1 MIKRS
6 LGDKIFDACNVLLLC
21 GLMLVTL
28 YPFLYVVFASLSVPS
43 ELVKHSGILW
53 RPQGFFTE
61 AYKLVLQNPMII
73 SGYKNTIFYVV
84 VGTILNVFFTALFA
98 FVLSRRNVYWKK
110 HMMMMVVAT
119 MFFSG
124 GMIPSYILV
133 KNLGMLDTRWALII
147 PGLIATWNL
156 IIMRTS
162 FQSIP
167 YELEEAAK
175 IDGASD
181 ARVFAQII
189 LPLSVPL
196 LAVMVLF
203 YGVGHWNSW
212 AGALIYLRDRELFP
226 LQLVLREILIENS
239 TTDTTNLSTTTGD
252 PFLGEVVKYA
262 TIVVATVPILVLYPF
277 IQKYFTKGVMI
288 GALKG

>member
-6 LGDKIFDACNVLLLC
+6 LGDKIFDTLNIMFLI
-21 GLMLVTL
+21 GLMIITL
-28 YPFLYVVFASLSVPS
+28 YPFLYVIFASLSVPS
-43 ELVKHSGILW
+43 ELVKHSGILLW
-53 RPQGFFTE
+53 PKGFYPE

-73 SGYKNTIFYVV
+73 SGYKNTLFYVV
-84 VGTILNVFFTALFA
+84 VGTSLNVFFTALFA
-98 FVLSRRNVYWKK
+98 FVLSRREMYWKK
-110 HMMMMVVAT
+110 YMMMMVVFT

-124 GMIPSYILV
+124 GLIPGYILV

-162 FQSIP
+162 FQAIP
-167 YELEEAAK
+167 VELEEAAK

-181 ARVFAQII
+181 FRIFAQII
-189 LPLSVPL
+189 LPLSVPV
-196 LAVMVLF
+196 LAVMALF

-212 AGALIYLRDRELFP
+212 TGALIYLRDRELFP

-262 TIVVATVPILVLYPF
+262 TIIVATLPILVLYPF

>member
-6 LGDKIFDACNVLLLC
+6 LGDNIFDSLNILFLT
-21 GLMLVTL
+21 GLMIVTL
-28 YPFLYVVFASLSVPS
+28 YPFLYVIFASLSVPS
-43 ELVKHSGILW
+43 ELVKHSGILLW
-53 RPQGFFTE
+53 PKGFYLE
-61 AYKLVLQNPMII
+61 AYKLVIKNHMII
-73 SGYKNTIFYVV
+73 SGYKNTLIYVV
-84 VGTILNVFFTALFA
+84 AGTTLNVFFTALFA
-98 FVLSRRNVYWKK
+98 FVLSRRDMYWKK
-110 HMMMMVVAT
+110 YMMMMVVVT

-124 GMIPSYILV
+124 GLIPGYILV
-133 KNLGMLDTRWALII
+133 KNLGMLDTRWALIL

-162 FQSIP
+162 FQAIP

-181 ARVFAQII
+181 FRVFAQII
-189 LPLSVPL
+189 LPLSVPV
-196 LAVMVLF
+196 LAVMMLF
-203 YGVGHWNSW
+203 YGVGHWNAW
-212 AGALIYLRDRELFP
+212 TGALIYLRDRDLFP

-239 TTDTTNLSTTTGD
+239 TTDTTNLSTSTGD

-262 TIVVATVPILVLYPF
+262 TIIVATLPILVVYPF

>member
-6 LGDKIFDACNVLLLC
+6 LGDKIFDTCNYGILILLTI
-21 GLMLVTL
+21 VTL
-28 YPFLYVVFASLSVPS
+28 YPFLFVLFASLSTPS
-43 ELVKHSGILW
+43 ELVKQTGILW
-53 RPQGFFTE
+53 KPMGFYLE
-61 AYKLVLQNPMII
+61 GYKLVLKNPMIGI
-73 SGYKNTIFYVV
+73 GYKNTLIYVLL
-84 VGTILNVFFTALFA
+84 GTILNVFFTALFA
-98 FVLSRRNVYWKK
+98 FVLSRKDLYWKK
-110 HMMMMVVAT
+110 YMMMMIVFT

-124 GMIPSYILV
+124 GLIPEYMLV
-133 KNLGMLDTRWALII
+133 KNLGMLDTRWSLIV

-175 IDGASD
+175 MDGASD
-181 ARVFAQII
+181 WTVFSKVI

-203 YGVGHWNSW
+203 YGVAHWNAW
-212 AGALIYLRDRELFP
+212 ASALIYLRDRDLFP
-226 LQLVLREILIENS
+226 LQLVLREILIQNS
-239 TTDTTNLSTTTGD
+239 TSDTTNLSSASD

-262 TIVVATVPILVLYPF
+262 TIIVATLPILVMYPI
-277 IQKYFTKGVMI
+277 IQKHFTKGVMI

>member
-6 LGDKIFDACNVLLLC
+6 LGDKIFDACNIVFLC
-21 GLMLVTL
+21 VLMLVTL
-28 YPFLYVVFASLSVPS
+28 YPFMYVVFASLSVPS
-43 ELVKHSGILW
+43 ELVKHTGLLW
-53 RPQGFFTE
+53 KPIGFFPD
-61 AYKLVLQNPMII
+61 AYKLVLKNHMII
-73 SGYKNTIFYVV
+73 TGYKNTLFYVV
-84 VGTILNVFFTALFA
+84 VGTTLNVIFTALFA
-98 FVLSRRNVYWKK
+98 FVLSRRDLYWKK
-110 HMMMMVVAT
+110 FMMMMVVIT

-124 GMIPSYILV
+124 GMIPGYILV
-133 KNLGMLDTRWALII
+133 RNLGMLDTRWALII

-181 ARVFAQII
+181 FRVFAQII

-212 AGALIYLRDRELFP
+212 TGALIYLRDRELFP

-239 TTDTTNLSTTTGD
+239 TTDTTNLSNTTSD

-262 TIVVATVPILVLYPF
+262 TIIVATVPILVLYPF
-277 IQKYFTKGVMI
+277 IQKYFTQGVMI

>member
-1 MIKRS
+1 MIARS
-6 LGDKIFDACNVLLLC
+6 RGDKIFDTCNIIFLC
-21 GLMLVTL
+21 CLMLATL
-28 YPFLYVVFASLSVPS
+28 YPFLYVLFASVSVPS
-43 ELVKHSGILW
+43 ELVKHTGILW
-53 RPQGFFTE
+53 RPQGFFLDG
-61 AYKLVLQNPMII
+61 YKIVLKNPMIV
-73 SGYKNTIFYVV
+73 SGYKNTLFYVV

-98 FVLSRRNVYWKK
+98 FALSRRDLYWKK
-110 HMMMMVVAT
+110 HMMIMVVIT

-124 GMIPSYILV
+124 GMIPGYILV
-133 KNLGMLDTRWALII
+133 KELGMLDTRWSLII
-147 PGLIATWNL
+147 PGLIGTWNL

-181 ARVFAQII
+181 FRIFGQII

-196 LAVMVLF
+196 LAVMMLF
-203 YGVGHWNSW
+203 YGVGHWNAWS
-212 AGALIYLRDRELFP
+212 GALIFLRDRELFP
-226 LQLVLREILIENS
+226 LQLILREILINNDTAQ
-239 TTDTTNLSTTTGD
+239 TTLSAASSD

-262 TIVVATVPILVLYPF
+262 TIIVATVPILVLYPF
-277 IQKYFTKGVMI
+277 IQKYFTQGILV

>member
-6 LGDKIFDACNVLLLC
+6 LGDKIFDGCNYVVLTF
-21 GLMLVTL
+21 LMIITL
-28 YPFLYVVFASLSVPS
+28 YPFLYVLFASLSVPS
-43 ELVKHSGILW
+43 ELVKQTGILW
-53 RPQGFFTE
+53 KPAGFFLE
-61 AYKLVLQNPMII
+61 GYKLVLKNPMIAV
-73 SGYKNTIFYVV
+73 GYKNTLIYVV
-84 VGTILNVFFTALFA
+84 VGTVLNVFFTALFA
-98 FVLSRRNVYWKK
+98 FVLSRRDVYWKK
-110 HMMMMVVAT
+110 YMMMMIVFT

-124 GMIPSYILV
+124 GLIPEYMLV
-133 KNLGMLDTRWALII
+133 KNLGMLDTRWSLII

-181 ARVFAQII
+181 WTVFRKVI

-203 YGVGHWNSW
+203 YGVAHWNAW
-212 AGALIYLRDRELFP
+212 AGALIYLRDRDLYP
-226 LQLVLREILIENS
+226 LQLVLREILIQNS
-239 TTDTTNLSTTTGD
+239 TSDMTNFASASD
-252 PFLGEVVKYA
+252 PFLGEVVKHA
-262 TIVVATVPILVLYPF
+262 TIIVSTLPILILYPL
-277 IQKYFTKGVMI
+277 IQKHFTKGVMI

>member
-1 MIKRS
+1 MTHRS
-6 LGDKIFDACNVLLLC
+6 IGDKLFDTCNYILLS
-21 GLMLVTL
+21 GLMIVTL
-28 YPFLYVVFASLSVPS
+28 YPFLYVLFASLSTPS
-43 ELVKHSGILW
+43 ELVKHTGILW
-53 RPQGFFTE
+53 KPAGFYLE
-61 AYKLVLQNPMII
+61 GYKLVLKNPMIAV
-73 SGYKNTIFYVV
+73 GYKNTLFYVTA
-84 VGTILNVFFTALFA
+84 GTVLNVFFTALFA
-98 FVLSRRNVYWKK
+98 FVLSRRDLYWKK
-110 HMMMMVVAT
+110 YMMMMIVFT

-124 GMIPSYILV
+124 GLIPEYMLI
-133 KNLGMLDTRWALII
+133 KNLGLLDTRWSLIV

-175 IDGASD
+175 MDGASD
-181 ARVFAQII
+181 WTVFAKVI

-203 YGVGHWNSW
+203 YGVAHWNAW
-212 AGALIYLRDRELFP
+212 ASALIYLRDRDLFP
-226 LQLVLREILIENS
+226 LQLVLREILIQNS
-239 TTDTTNLSTTTGD
+239 TTETTNLSTASD

-262 TIVVATVPILVLYPF
+262 TIIVATVPILIVYPL
-277 IQKYFTKGVMI
+277 IQRHFTKGVMI

>member
-6 LGDKIFDACNVLLLC
+6 LGDKIFDTLNILFLT
-21 GLMLVTL
+21 GLMIITL
-28 YPFLYVVFASLSVPS
+28 YPFLYVVFASLSEPS
-43 ELVKHSGILW
+43 ELVKHSGILLW
-53 RPQGFFTE
+53 PKGFFID
-61 AYKLVLQNPMII
+61 AYKLVLKNPIII
-73 SGYKNTIFYVV
+73 SGYKNTLFYVV
-84 VGTILNVFFTALFA
+84 VGTVLNVFFTALFA
-98 FVLSRRNVYWKK
+98 FVLSRRDMYWKK
-110 HMMMMVVAT
+110 HMMMMVVVT

-124 GMIPSYILV
+124 GIIPGYILV

-147 PGLIATWNL
+147 PGLISTWNL

-162 FQSIP
+162 FQAIP

-181 ARVFAQII
+181 FRVFAQII
-189 LPLSVPL
+189 LPLSVPV
-196 LAVMVLF
+196 LAVMMLF

-212 AGALIYLRDRELFP
+212 TGALIYLRDRELFP

-262 TIVVATVPILVLYPF
+262 TIIVATLPILVLYPF

>member
-1 MIKRS
+1 MIRRS
-6 LGDKIFDACNVLLLC
+6 IGDKIFDLCNIVFLC

-53 RPQGFFTE
+53 RPQGFFID
-61 AYKLVLQNPMII
+61 AYKLVLKNPMII

-84 VGTILNVFFTALFA
+84 VGTLLNVLFTALFA
-98 FVLSRRNVYWKK
+98 FVLSRRDLYWKK
-110 HMMMMVVAT
+110 YMMMMVVVT

-124 GMIPSYILV
+124 GLIPGYILI
-133 KNLGMLDTRWALII
+133 KNLGMLDTRWALIV

-181 ARVFAQII
+181 LRVFAQII

-203 YGVGHWNSW
+203 YGVGHWNAW
-212 AGALIYLRDRELFP
+212 TGALIYLRDRELFP

-239 TTDTTNLSTTTGD
+239 TTDTTNLSTSTGD

-262 TIVVATVPILVLYPF
+262 TIIVATVPILILYPF
-277 IQKYFTKGVMI
+277 IQKYFAKGVMV

>member
-1 MIKRS
+1 MIRRS
-6 LGDKIFDACNVLLLC
+6 LGDKIFDTLNIVFLT
-21 GLMLVTL
+21 GLMIITL
-28 YPFLYVVFASLSVPS
+28 YPFLYVIFASLSVPS
-43 ELVKHSGILW
+43 ELVKHSGILLW
-53 RPQGFFTE
+53 PKGFYPE

-73 SGYKNTIFYVV
+73 SGYKNTLFYVV
-84 VGTILNVFFTALFA
+84 VGTSLNVFFTALFA
-98 FVLSRRNVYWKK
+98 FVLSRREMYWKK
-110 HMMMMVVAT
+110 YMMMMVVFT

-124 GMIPSYILV
+124 GLIPGYILV

-162 FQSIP
+162 FQAIP
-167 YELEEAAK
+167 VELEEAAK

-181 ARVFAQII
+181 FRIFAQII
-189 LPLSVPL
+189 LPLSVPV
-196 LAVMVLF
+196 LAVMALF

-212 AGALIYLRDRELFP
+212 TGALIYLRDRELFP

-262 TIVVATVPILVLYPF
+262 TIIVATLPILVLYPF

>member
-6 LGDKIFDACNVLLLC
+6 LGDKIFDSLNILFLT
-21 GLMLVTL
+21 GLMVITL
-28 YPFLYVVFASLSVPS
+28 YPFLYVIFASLSVPS
-43 ELVKHSGILW
+43 ELVKHSGILLW
-53 RPQGFFTE
+53 PKGFYLE
-61 AYKLVLQNPMII
+61 AYKLVIKNHMII
-73 SGYKNTIFYVV
+73 SGYKNTLIYVV
-84 VGTILNVFFTALFA
+84 AGTTLNVFFTALFA
-98 FVLSRRNVYWKK
+98 FVLSRRDMYWKK
-110 HMMMMVVAT
+110 YMMMMVVVT

-124 GMIPSYILV
+124 GLIPGYILV

-162 FQSIP
+162 FQAIP

-181 ARVFAQII
+181 FRVFAQII
-189 LPLSVPL
+189 LPLSVPV
-196 LAVMVLF
+196 LAVMMLF
-203 YGVGHWNSW
+203 YGVGHWNAW
-212 AGALIYLRDRELFP
+212 TGALIYLRDRDLFP

-239 TTDTTNLSTTTGD
+239 TTDTTNLSTSTGD

-262 TIVVATVPILVLYPF
+262 TIIVATLPILVVYPF

>member
-6 LGDKIFDACNVLLLC
+6 LGDKIFDTLNIVFLT
-21 GLMLVTL
+21 GLMIITL
-28 YPFLYVVFASLSVPS
+28 YPFLYVLFASFSVPS
-43 ELVKHSGILW
+43 ELVKHSGLLLW
-53 RPQGFFTE
+53 PKGFYPE
-61 AYKLVLQNPMII
+61 AYKLVLKNPMII
-73 SGYKNTIFYVV
+73 SGYKNTLFYVV
-84 VGTILNVFFTALFA
+84 VGTTLNVFFTALFA
-98 FVLSRRNVYWKK
+98 FVLSRREMYWKK
-110 HMMMMVVAT
+110 YMMMMVVFT

-124 GMIPSYILV
+124 GLIPGYILV

-162 FQSIP
+162 FQAIP
-167 YELEEAAK
+167 VELEEAAK

-181 ARVFAQII
+181 FRIFAQII
-189 LPLSVPL
+189 LPLSVPV
-196 LAVMVLF
+196 LAVMALF

-212 AGALIYLRDRELFP
+212 TGALIYLRDRELFP

-239 TTDTTNLSTTTGD
+239 TTDTTNLSTATGD

-262 TIVVATVPILVLYPF
+262 TIIVATLPILMLYPF

>member
-6 LGDKIFDACNVLLLC
+6 LGDKIFDIFNVLLLC
-21 GLMLVTL
+21 TLMLVTL
-28 YPFLYVVFASLSVPS
+28 YPFLYVIFASLSVPS

-53 RPQGFFTE
+53 KPQGFFTE
-61 AYKLVLQNPMII
+61 GYRLVLKNPMII
-73 SGYKNTIFYVV
+73 IGYKNTLFYVV
-84 VGTILNVFFTALFA
+84 AGTILNVLFTALFA
-98 FVLSRRNVYWKK
+98 FVLSRRDLNWKK
-110 HMMMMVVAT
+110 YMMMMVVVT
-119 MFFSG
+119 MCFSG
-124 GMIPSYILV
+124 GMIPGYILV
-133 KNLGMLDTRWALII
+133 KNLGMLDTRWALIV

-181 ARVFAQII
+181 FRVFFQII

-212 AGALIYLRDRELFP
+212 TGALIYLRDRELFP

-239 TTDTTNLSTTTGD
+239 TGDTTNLSTTTGD

-262 TIVVATVPILVLYPF
+262 TIIVATVPILVLYPF
-277 IQKYFTKGVMI
+277 IQKYFTQGVMI

>member
-6 LGDKIFDACNVLLLC
+6 LGDKIFDACNTIFLC

-28 YPFLYVVFASLSVPS
+28 YPFMYVVFASLSVPS

-53 RPQGFFTE
+53 KPQGFFLE
-61 AYKLVLQNPMII
+61 GYRLVLKNAMIV
-73 SGYKNTIFYVV
+73 SGYKNTVFYVV
-84 VGTILNVFFTALFA
+84 VGSVLNVFFTSLFA
-98 FVLSRRNVYWKK
+98 FVLSRKDLYWKK
-110 HMMMMVVAT
+110 HMMIMVVIT

-124 GMIPSYILV
+124 GMIPGYILV
-133 KNLGMLDTRWALII
+133 KELGMLDTRWALII

-175 IDGASD
+175 MDGATD
-181 ARVFAQII
+181 FRVFAQVI

-196 LAVMVLF
+196 LAVMFLF
-203 YGVGHWNSW
+203 YGVGHWNAWS
-212 AGALIYLRDRELFP
+212 GALIYLQDRDLFP
-226 LQLVLREILIENS
+226 LQLILREILINNQTSE
-239 TTDTTNLSTTTGD
+239 TTLSSASSD

-262 TIVVATVPILVLYPF
+262 TIIVATLPILVIYPF
-277 IQKYFTKGVMI
+277 IQKYFAKGVMV